1 MEYLENSLRY
11 PSNENTQTWLSRIS
25 INHRTCT
32 NGFSD
37 FNISVP
43 AIALNISSVDTKKF
57 ISNLLAI
64 NKASMPQKLKN
75 NHDDDRM
82 FPEWLD
88 IGDRRLLRSK
98 SVNADLVVAKDGS
111 GNFMTITEA
120 LTASVEKRE
129 GGGRF
134 VVYIKEG
141 VYSENV
147 EITNIMT
154 NLMFVGDGIDR
165 TVVTGSRNVVDGAT
179 TFNSATVV
187 ADGEGFIAKY
197 MTFENTAGPE
207 KQQAVAFRSSS
218 EKSVFYQCSFKGYQD
233 TLYVHSMKQFYSSC
247 DIYGT
252 VDFIFGDASVVIQN
266 SNIYVRRPMD
276 RQKNT
281 ITAQGRENVN
291 ENTGI
296 SIQCSTVTAAP
307 DLQPVQG
314 SFQTYLGRP
323 WKEYSRTVF
332 MECNLDSLI
341 APEGWL
347 PWDGNFALDTLY
359 YGEYENAGPGADT
372 AGRVG
377 WNGYNPVMSSSDA
390 SQFTVNEF
398 LFGGSWIADVDVGFE
413 PQLNCHA

>member
-1 MEYLENSLRY
+1 MAKVVLYCIFSILLLPMSVYAGGDERVPITSCDELPYPSVCHSLAKNNTLDLSKVGFRESNLRGAISNLRQAILAASSINADDFDRRTKSAWEDCLALSNQSMEYLENSLRY

-179 TFNSATVV
+179 TFNSATV
-187 ADGEGFIAKY
+187 GMNLI
-197 MTFENTAGPE
+197 
-207 KQQAVAFRSSS
+207 
-218 EKSVFYQCSFKGYQD
+218 
-233 TLYVHSMKQFYSSC
+233 
-247 DIYGT
+247 
-252 VDFIFGDASVVIQN
+252 
-266 SNIYVRRPMD
+266 
-276 RQKNT
+276 RQL
-281 ITAQGRENVN
+281 RLV
-291 ENTGI
+291 
-296 SIQCSTVTAAP
+296 
-307 DLQPVQG
+307 
-314 SFQTYLGRP
+314 
-323 WKEYSRTVF
+323 
-332 MECNLDSLI
+332 
-341 APEGWL
+341 
-347 PWDGNFALDTLY
+347 
-359 YGEYENAGPGADT
+359 
-372 AGRVG
+372 
-377 WNGYNPVMSSSDA
+377 
-390 SQFTVNEF
+390 
-398 LFGGSWIADVDVGFE
+398 
-413 PQLNCHA
+413 